1 MVFSLKDF
9 DARKIVLATRNKG
22 KVKELSLMLAP
33 YGTEVLSA
41 ADVDFPDVVEDGL
54 SFLENAA
61 KKAKAGA
68 SATGLPTLADDSGLE
83 VEALGGNPGIYSAR
97 FAVDGD
103 YMRAMKALYDD
114 ALAKNDLRARF
125 TCVLVL
131 ALPNQEICAFEG
143 RVDGHLVWPP
153 KGENGFGYDPF
164 FVPEGYNDTFGVLP
178 DEVKNKISHRARAF
192 EKFIAECF

>member
-1 MVFSLKDF
+1 MAFSLKDF
-9 DARKIVLATRNKG
+9 DSRKIVLATKNKG

-68 SATGLPTLADDSGLE
+68 AATGLPTLADDSGLE
-83 VEALGGNPGIYSAR
+83 VEALGGTPGIYSAR
-97 FAVDGD
+97 FAIDGD
-103 YMRAMKALYDD
+103 YMRAMKSLYDD

-131 ALPNQEICAFEG
+131 ALPNQEICHFNG
-143 RVDGHLVWPP
+143 RVNGHLVWPP

-164 FVPEGYNDTFGVLP
+164 FVPEGYSDTFGVLP